1 MYISLSQVLL
11 EDDCSMSAYSE
22 DDYSGLNNW
31 ELEIIKL
38 AVQCSAPRI
47 QSVLADVLHAR
58 KKKFNYIFLIN

>member
-31 ELEIIKL
+31 ELEQL
-38 AVQCSAPRI
+38 GAQ
-47 QSVLADVLHAR
+47 
-58 KKKFNYIFLIN
+58 NY